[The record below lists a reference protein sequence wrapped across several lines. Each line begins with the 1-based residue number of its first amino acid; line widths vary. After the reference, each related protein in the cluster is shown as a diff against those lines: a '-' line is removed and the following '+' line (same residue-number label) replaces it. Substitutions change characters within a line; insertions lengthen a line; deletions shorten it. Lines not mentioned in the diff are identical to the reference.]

1 MAKRSSKA
9 TESCLE
15 KAPCFN
21 LMSDDDFEELQAG
34 NQLQTMQWN
43 TDWSQKVYR
52 TWEEERNA
60 AQEEKVPSDLLEGKN
75 LKDMW
80 QNGSG
85 RGRMAFVE
93 HYSSTNAHSLS

>member
-1 MAKRSSKA
+1 MCLNPFPIKSVYRPKCDDVTIEISKCISLHGRPGEMAKRSSKA

-43 TDWSQKVYR
+43 TDWS
-52 TWEEERNA
+52 
-60 AQEEKVPSDLLEGKN
+60 
-75 LKDMW
+75 
-80 QNGSG
+80 
-85 RGRMAFVE
+85 
-93 HYSSTNAHSLS
+93 